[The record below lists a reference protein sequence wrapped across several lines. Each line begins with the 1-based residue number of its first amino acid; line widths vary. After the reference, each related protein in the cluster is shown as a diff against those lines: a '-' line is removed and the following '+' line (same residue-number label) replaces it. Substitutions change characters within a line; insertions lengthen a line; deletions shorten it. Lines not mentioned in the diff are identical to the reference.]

1 MRLVTLLEEIGISGF
16 FDIVFMTIL
25 IYWMLVWFKRTRAAS
40 VVIGMAI
47 VGATYL
53 VARQL
58 GLTLTTTVF
67 QGFFAI
73 ILIAIVIIF
82 QEEIKHFLEQIASRS
97 HVSGSRGK
105 EVLDAGPSQVGALV
119 EATRNLAHERIG
131 ALIVLRGR
139 DPISRHL
146 DGGIEL
152 AGKVSEQVLRSLFD
166 PHSLGHDGALVI
178 EGDQITVFSCHLP
191 LSKDMGKLKHNGTRH
206 AAALGLAE
214 LTDAMCLVVSEEEGT
229 ISVARNSDIRVVED
243 AEELAAV
250 LRHFYQVITPRGGTR
265 SWTEFFKRNN
275 KEKAIAITV
284 TIFLWFFFVHESR
297 TEYRSYVVP
306 IEYGNLPPGMEV
318 QRLEPRNVEVTFS
331 GPKRSFY
338 FMNPE
343 RIKVLVKLF
352 DVHKGAFKKD
362 ISRSNVTFPEG
373 LSMENVQPHEVTV
386 IVRPEGETLREEPTS
401 AQPKR

>member
-1 MRLVTLLEEIGISGF
+1 V
-16 FDIVFMTIL
+16 
-25 IYWMLVWFKRTRAAS
+25 A
-40 VVIGMAI
+40 IGMAI

-53 VARQL
+53 LARQL

-105 EVLDAGPSQVGALV
+105 GMLDTGQVPVGALV
-119 EATRNLAHERIG
+119 EAARNLARERIG

-139 DPISRHL
+139 DPIVRHL

-152 AGKVSEQVLRSLFD
+152 GGNVSEQVLRSLFD
-166 PHSLGHDGALVI
+166 PHSPGHDGALVI
-178 EGDQITVFSCHLP
+178 EGNRITVFSTHLP
-191 LSKDMGKLKHNGTRH
+191 LSKNFSKLKHSGTRH

-214 LTDAMCLVVSEEEGT
+214 LTDAMCLVISEEEGT
-229 ISVARNSDIRVVED
+229 ISVARTGDIRLVRD
-243 AEELAAV
+243 AEELSA
-250 LRHFYQVITPRGGTR
+250 LFEQFYREVTPRGGKR
-265 SWTEFFKRNN
+265 SWTEFFKRNY
-275 KEKAIAITV
+275 KEKAIAVSV

-297 TEYRSYVVP
+297 IEYRSYVVP
-306 IEYGNLPPGMEV
+306 VEYGNLPVGMVV
-318 QRLEPRNVEVTFS
+318 QRIEPQEVEVTFS

-338 FMNPE
+338 FVSPE

-352 DVHKGAFKKD
+352 DVRRGMIRRD
-362 ISRSNVTFPEG
+362 ITKSNITFPEG
-373 LSMENVQPHEVTV
+373 LSMENVQPHQVMV
-386 IVRPEGETLREEPTS
+386 VVRTGGETPRQGPASGE
-401 AQPKR
+401 QRQ